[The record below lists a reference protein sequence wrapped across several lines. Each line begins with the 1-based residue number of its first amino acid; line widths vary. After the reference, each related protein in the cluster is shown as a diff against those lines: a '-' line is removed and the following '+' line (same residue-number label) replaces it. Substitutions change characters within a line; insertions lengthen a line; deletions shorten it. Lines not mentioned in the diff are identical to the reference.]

1 MARQSYIES
10 RRVCSVLEA
19 GIILAFVPAAL
30 VLIVS
35 PGPDSVYT
43 LTRSVS
49 DGRTVGVSAA
59 LGSSA
64 GSIVHTTAAVL
75 GLSAILRTS
84 AAAYTVVK
92 LAGAAYLVYLGVQT
106 FRRSGEFE
114 IHADSASYTP
124 SESFKNA
131 LVINVLNPKVAIFF
145 LAFLPQFVRPGGSTA
160 VQLFAFGALFATLG
174 FCYQALLAVFSARAR
189 RVVTERELVQT
200 VLRATSGSVLVG
212 FGVRL
217 ALERRVSS

>member
-1 MARQSYIES
+1 M
-10 RRVCSVLEA
+10 LEDS
-19 GIILAFVPAAL
+19 IILAFVPAAL

-49 DGRTVGVSAA
+49 DGRTVGVTAA

-75 GLSAILRTS
+75 GLSAVLRTS
-84 AAAYTVVK
+84 AAAYTAVK
-92 LAGAAYLVYLGVQT
+92 LVGAAYLVYLGVQT
-106 FRRSGEFE
+106 LRRSEEFE
-114 IHADSASYTP
+114 ITPDGTGYTP
-124 SESFKNA
+124 NESFKNA
-131 LVINVLNPKVAIFF
+131 LLINVLNPKVAIFF
-145 LAFLPQFVRPGGSTA
+145 LAFLPQLVRPGGSTTL
-160 VQLFAFGALFATLG
+160 QLFVFGALFATLG

-189 RVVTERELVQT
+189 RVITERELVRT
-200 VLRATSGSVLVG
+200 VLRAASGSVLVG